1 MKNSEH
7 TQIHAT
13 CVAFEC
19 GAVLLRGPS
28 GAGKSDLALRLIDRG
43 ARLVADDRVDLRREG
58 ERLVACAPSRLAGL
72 IEVRG
77 VGIVQMACLP
87 DAPVNLV
94 VDLVPR
100 HQVER
105 LPDDAPIEL
114 LGKRLRQIALD
125 PFDGSS
131 PLKVMLAVRRG
142 TAQAL
147 IGPAV

>member
-1 MKNSEH
+1 M
-7 TQIHAT
+7 
-13 CVAFEC
+13 
-19 GAVLLRGPS
+19 RGPS

-100 HQVER
+100 HQIER

>member
-1 MKNSEH
+1 M
-7 TQIHAT
+7 
-13 CVAFEC
+13 
-19 GAVLLRGPS
+19 RGPS

-77 VGIVQMACLP
+77 VGIVQMACVP

-100 HQVER
+100 HQVKR